1 MSYVQTKVKTSRNRR
16 RNITWFN
23 PPFIQNVKINIG
35 KIFLRLTKKHF
46 PNHHRLHKIS
56 KLSTIKLS
64 YSCMGNI
71 WSFIKQF
78 NRNILSSSPNS
89 EERPCNCRN
98 KDNCWQFFLNVHWL
112 QRRYYQA
119 KWNTRILWRIQ
130 WRVQVSVHQSH
141 KFVSELRLWKQNWTL
156 KTYKTVKT

>member
-1 MSYVQTKVKTSRNRR
+1 MNVKSNHPSTIIKDLPALINKRLFGLSCNNDEFDKAQLLYEKSLQEGRYKTSMSYVQTKVKTSRNRR

-23 PPFIQNVKINIG
+23 PPFIQNVKTNIG

-71 WSFIKQF
+71 
-78 NRNILSSSPNS
+78 
-89 EERPCNCRN
+89 
-98 KDNCWQFFLNVHWL
+98 
-112 QRRYYQA
+112 
-119 KWNTRILWRIQ
+119 
-130 WRVQVSVHQSH
+130 
-141 KFVSELRLWKQNWTL
+141 
-156 KTYKTVKT
+156 